1 METSVPVVV
10 ATISQSLATF
20 IKQEL
25 AETNT
30 AVHLLTDPN
39 LFFKQ
44 LKGIKPKLILL
55 DASYPTGE
63 KSSILAKTLQQEL
76 AWQDI
81 PLVIIKTFFEPLDE
95 SFPEIN
101 ADNILT
107 QPFTLADLLTILQRV
122 SPQAINNHRQNQDV
136 SMKKESEKVAAD
148 EASTSQPGSIIEL
161 TDMVEEGLPLDQ
173 LPPTEE
179 ETDVGTETITEPA
192 IEMPTDTQEDE
203 LEFLSNE
210 AIDGLDF
217 IPAETMESQNNADT
231 LDNKPLIEE
240 TVDSEKSEAP
250 PEESL
255 EVKQATMDKTLEI
268 EPTTIPAEDLN
279 LEAEKL
285 AAADEMFTTESP
297 DDYLVPDEKKLSEP
311 MESEL
316 LPPPPAA
323 AATPGTEQREQT
335 ARPSVVTEPEPADFS
350 HQIEGLTQEWSKKM
364 LVSTY
369 ASMDKLIQALGD
381 MAPTIVE
388 QVAKEI
394 IPPLAE
400 KIIKS
405 EIQRLEEKIEDDH
418 T

>member
-1 METSVPVVV
+1 MEISVPVVV

-30 AVHLLTDPN
+30 AVHLLTDPD
-39 LFFKQ
+39 LFFKK
-44 LKGIKPKLILL
+44 LKGIKPELILL

-63 KSSILAKTLQQEL
+63 KSSSLAKTLQQEL

-81 PLVIIKTFFEPLDE
+81 PLVVIKTFFEPLDE
-95 SFPEIN
+95 SFPEISTE
-101 ADNILT
+101 NILT
-107 QPFTLADLLTILQRV
+107 QPFTRADLLTILQRV
-122 SPQAINNHRQNQDV
+122 APQAINNHRQDQD
-136 SMKKESEKVAAD
+136 MPMNEESVKIETTEGAA
-148 EASTSQPGSIIEL
+148 SQPGNIIEL
-161 TDMVEEGLPLDQ
+161 TDIVEEGLPLDQ
-173 LPPTEE
+173 LPSTER
-179 ETDVGTETITEPA
+179 ETDAGPETMTEPA
-192 IEMPTDTQEDE
+192 IGMPTDTKKDE
-203 LEFLSNE
+203 LDFLSDE

-217 IPAETMESQNNADT
+217 MPAGTMETQSEEES
-231 LDNKPLIEE
+231 LDNKPLIDE

-250 PEESL
+250 PEESS
-255 EVKQATMDKTLEI
+255 EVNQATMDKTLEI
-268 EPTTIPAEDLN
+268 EPADIPTEDLN
-279 LEAEKL
+279 LEAEMM
-285 AAADEMFTTESP
+285 AAADEMFIPEIP
-297 DDYLVPDEKKLSEP
+297 EDYLVPDEDELSEP
-311 MESEL
+311 TESES
-316 LPPPPAA
+316 LPPPL
-323 AATPGTEQREQT
+323 AATATPVAQQEEQT
-335 ARPSVVTEPEPADFS
+335 ARPSVVTESQTADFS

-388 QVAKEI
+388 QVAREI